1 MVGRLALNGKGKSNG
16 NGAHKTL
23 HGRTHNGA
31 QMLWTVP
38 IFTTKE
44 IDRAMYV
51 FRMSILACTLK
62 CILNL
67 LGFQAYG
74 LAALKDLKT

>member
-1 MVGRLALNGKGKSNG
+1 MNG
-16 NGAHKTL
+16 NGKMEHNGTQWSTM
-23 HGRTHNGA
+23 HGMTHNGA

-62 CILNL
+62 YILNL

-74 LAALKDLKT
+74 LVALKDLKP